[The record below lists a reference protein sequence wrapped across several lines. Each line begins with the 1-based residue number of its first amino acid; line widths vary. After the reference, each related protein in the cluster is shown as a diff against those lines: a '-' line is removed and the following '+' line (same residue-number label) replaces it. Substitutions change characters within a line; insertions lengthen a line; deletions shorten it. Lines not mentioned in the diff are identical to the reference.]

1 MIDYLLQHSIDKW
14 QKLATDKIA
23 VICNDSHLTY
33 HHLFLASNRL
43 AHCLKKN
50 GIDRQDRVAIC
61 LKRSINSIVSIVGIL
76 KADAIYIPIDPKSP
90 ANRLRGII
98 DDCRPKSIICDSE
111 TVDNVLSAS
120 EDLPFKPHIVIMNY
134 RNNRP
139 ISKEGN
145 FIFQD
150 EIDTQDNHT
159 PAYKNIDADVAYIL
173 YTSGSTG
180 KPKGVIVSHLNIINY
195 INWAIE
201 CINIKSTENILC
213 TAPFHFDMST
223 FDIYCTLTTGATLV
237 IVPENFLLFPVQLL
251 NLIEEKQ
258 ITIWKAVSSLLT
270 YLVKTG
276 SLQSDRIPTL
286 RKILFAGEVF
296 PTKHLIQWMQTYPDK
311 QFYNAYGP
319 TEATGISTYYHVDK
333 IPNDPLKPIPIGK
346 ACANTDVFLLNDDDT
361 LAKTGEIGELC
372 IRGAGLSGGYWN
384 DLEKTEKVFV
394 KNPLTMIP
402 GDKIYRTG
410 DLGKLED
417 DGNIE
422 FIGRK
427 DFQIKYMGYRIEL
440 AEIENALLSIDHIDG
455 AAVILSDSNTIGIPE
470 MVAFFEAKKEIN
482 IAGVRSQ
489 LKNLLPP
496 HMVPQH
502 IIRLDALPRNNR
514 GKIDRQILHQLHS
527 NQTYKEQNEL
537 SRSGSVDK

>member
-1 MIDYLLQHSIDKW
+1 MTDYLLQHSIDKW

-23 VICNDSHLTY
+23 VICNDRHLTY
-33 HHLFLASNRL
+33 QHLFLASNRL

-50 GIDRQDRVAIC
+50 GVDRQDRVAIC
-61 LKRSINSIVSIVGIL
+61 LKRSINSIVSIGGIL
-76 KADAIYIPIDPKSP
+76 KADAIYVPIDPKSP
-90 ANRLRGII
+90 ANRFKVIM
-98 DDCRPKSIICDSE
+98 DDCRPKAIICDAE
-111 TVDNVLSAS
+111 TVDNVLSTL
-120 EDLPFKPHIVIMNY
+120 EDLTFKPCIIIMNY
-134 RNNRP
+134 KSKTP
-139 ISKEGN
+139 ISKEGS

-150 EIDTQDNHT
+150 EIDQQEDNT
-159 PAYKNIDADVAYIL
+159 PEYKNIDTDVAYIL

-180 KPKGVIVSHLNIINY
+180 KPKGVVISHLNIKNY
-195 INWAIE
+195 ISWAVE
-201 CINIKSTENILC
+201 CINITANDNILC

-237 IVPENFLLFPVQLL
+237 IVPEKFLLFPAQLL

-258 ITIWKAVSSLLT
+258 ITVWKVISSLLT

-276 SLQSDRIPTL
+276 SLQSNRLPTL
-286 RKILFAGEVF
+286 SKILFAGEVF

-311 QFYNAYGP
+311 QYYNAYGP
-319 TEATGISTYYHVDK
+319 TEATGISTYYQVEK

-346 ACANTDVFLLNDDDT
+346 ACANTDVFLLKDDDS

-372 IRGAGLSGGYWN
+372 IRGGGLSGGYWN

-394 KNPLTMIP
+394 KNPLTNIP

-410 DLGKLED
+410 DLGKLQD

-440 AEIENALLSIDHIDG
+440 AEIENALLSINNIDG
-455 AAVILSDSNTIGIPE
+455 AAVILSDSNNIGIPE
-470 MVAFFEAKKEIN
+470 MIAFFEAKKEIY
-482 IAGVRSQ
+482 IDAVRSQ
-489 LKNLLPP
+489 LNSLLPP

-502 IIRLDALPRNNR
+502 IIRLDVLPRNNR

-527 NQTYKEQNEL
+527 NRMSTE
-537 SRSGSVDK
+537 